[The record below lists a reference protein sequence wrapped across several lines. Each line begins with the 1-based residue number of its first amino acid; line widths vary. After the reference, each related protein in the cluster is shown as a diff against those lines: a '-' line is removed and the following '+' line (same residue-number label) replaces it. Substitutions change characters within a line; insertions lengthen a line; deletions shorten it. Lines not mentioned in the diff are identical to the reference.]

1 MSFAP
6 AGGEGMAEPVIELS
20 SLSKRYGAKLAVDR
34 VDLTVPRGSVFGL
47 LGPNGAGKTTTFGL
61 VAGLLQPTSGSA
73 AVLGTPSTELHRLR
87 GRVAVLPQDAWF
99 PALVPIRAQ
108 LAHYARLMGFSDSA
122 AVAEAER
129 VLTEVGL
136 QESGS
141 LKGSQLSHGMTKRIG
156 IAAALIGNPEVLLL
170 DEPTTGLDPR
180 SAYHV
185 KQLIARQAPRAT
197 VLLSSH
203 QLADVE
209 EICSHGAILDQGRLV
224 RRGTMSELTRSGQD
238 IWFELRLGAPL
249 PRAELVEAL
258 GPAITVERPA
268 PDRLKVTHP
277 AGTDPAKVIA
287 TVLRVLL
294 AHEVPLL
301 GIQRGTSL
309 ETAFMQATGGT
320 EWSGEAAP

>member
-1 MSFAP
+1 
-6 AGGEGMAEPVIELS
+6 
-20 SLSKRYGAKLAVDR
+20 
-34 VDLTVPRGSVFGL
+34 
-47 LGPNGAGKTTTFGL
+47 
-61 VAGLLQPTSGSA
+61 
-73 AVLGTPSTELHRLR
+73 
-87 GRVAVLPQDAWF
+87 
-99 PALVPIRAQ
+99 
-108 LAHYARLMGFSDSA
+108 
-122 AVAEAER
+122 
-129 VLTEVGL
+129 
-136 QESGS
+136 
-141 LKGSQLSHGMTKRIG
+141 
-156 IAAALIGNPEVLLL
+156 
-170 DEPTTGLDPR
+170 
-180 SAYHV
+180 
-185 KQLIARQAPRAT
+185 
-197 VLLSSH
+197 
-203 QLADVE
+203 
-209 EICSHGAILDQGRLV
+209 
-224 RRGTMSELTRSGQD
+224 MSELTRSGQD